1 MRCIKLKILP
11 QGYYDLPDDPKIKR
25 DAFVTLR
32 KMFRDA
38 AYQASH
44 VKNEMITELGLQV
57 LRKKRILIAGAR
69 PPKTKIP
76 NVYKKVLD
84 RLENKIIEK
93 GKPIISAVVAS
104 SAQQAVKTAFTG
116 IAQKE
121 VWNGTRSLPT
131 YRIDSAIHLSFSG
144 ADQGH
149 NRSSGAFWFVDDYG
163 EYSLRIRMWSRK
175 RNGYTGEQTLNF
187 PIRFGNRDS
196 SARVIFN
203 KILRYEYTCG
213 GGTIQIKRGEVY
225 FNCAYKEVPKLDENK
240 NQIPKKNNRIVVPG
254 RVLGVDLGIKY
265 IASMRLNDKPWI
277 KDIIHDG
284 ISEAIK
290 RHRARFERYRQHYG
304 AAARKGGA
312 RSGHGKKNATRT
324 LAELSHKERDFQQT
338 INHQISKRIVDF
350 AKKYGC
356 EKIVLE
362 DLSGVAERDD
372 APIPQKW
379 LKRWAYYEL
388 QTYISYKAA
397 DADILVEKV
406 SAKDTSRMCS
416 KCGYIDIGNVS
427 DDWVHFRCIEC
438 GHAELRTYNASA
450 NLANALNK

>member
-1 MRCIKLKILP
+1 MRCLKIKILP
-11 QGYYDLPDDPKIKR
+11 PSYYDLPDDPKVR
-25 DAFVTLR
+25 REAFTRLR
-32 KMFRDA
+32 KIFYDA
-38 AYQASH
+38 AYQAAH
-44 VKNEMITELGLQV
+44 VKNEMMTELGLQI
-57 LRKKRILIAGAR
+57 LRKKRILGNGAK

-76 NVYKKVLD
+76 NIYKKVLD
-84 RLENKIIEK
+84 RLEKKIEK
-93 GKPIISAVVAS
+93 GKPIISAVIAS

-116 IAQKE
+116 QAQKE
-121 VWNGTRSLPT
+121 VWNGARSLPT
-131 YRIDSAIHLSFSG
+131 YRIDSAIHVSFSG

-175 RNGYTGEQTLNF
+175 RNGYEGEQTINF
-187 PIRFGNRDS
+187 PIRFRNRDS
-196 SARVIFN
+196 SARAVFD
-203 KILRYEYTCG
+203 KIMRYEYTCG

-225 FNCAYKEVPKLDENK
+225 FNCSYKEVPELDEHGDP
-240 NQIPKKNNRIVVPG
+240 IPKENNRIVVAG
-254 RVLGVDLGIKY
+254 RVLGVDLGIKF

-312 RSGHGKKNATRT
+312 RAGHGKKNATRS
-324 LAELSHKERDFQQT
+324 LADLSYRERDFQQT
-338 INHQISKRIVDF
+338 INHQISKRIIDF
-350 AKKYGC
+350 ANKYGC
-356 EKIVLE
+356 ETIVIE
-362 DLSGVAERDD
+362 DLSGIAERYD

-388 QTYISYKAA
+388 QTFIVYKAEEA
-397 DADILVEKV
+397 GIKVEKV
-406 SAKDTSRMCS
+406 PAKDTSRKCS

-427 DDWVHFRCIEC
+427 EDWVHFKCIEC
-438 GHAELRTYNASA
+438 GHNELRTYNAA
-450 NLANALNK
+450 NNLANALNK